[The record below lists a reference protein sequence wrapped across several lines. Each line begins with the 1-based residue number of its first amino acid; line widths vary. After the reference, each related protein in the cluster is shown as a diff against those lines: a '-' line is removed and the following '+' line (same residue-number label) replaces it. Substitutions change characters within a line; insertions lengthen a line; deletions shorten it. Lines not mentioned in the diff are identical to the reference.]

1 MDLSDQ
7 EFTKKVH
14 DYSLKATSDDGKVY
28 AYPLRQEFLGIF
40 YNTDL
45 FAKAGI
51 KEVPTTF
58 SELKED
64 CKKLQDAG
72 ITPFAATYKD
82 SWTFTSFLSTP
93 IPKADVATMM
103 RTQSFI
109 KAS

>member
-1 MDLSDQ
+1 M
-7 EFTKKVH
+7 
-14 DYSLKATSDDGKVY
+14 KATSDDGKVY

-82 SWTFTSFLSTP
+82 YGH
-93 IPKADVATMM
+93 
-103 RTQSFI
+103 
-109 KAS
+109 

>member
-1 MDLSDQ
+1 M
-7 EFTKKVH
+7 
-14 DYSLKATSDDGKVY
+14 KATSDDGKVY

-64 CKKLQDAG
+64 CKKLQDG
-72 ITPFAATYKD
+72 ITPLQLLIK
-82 SWTFTSFLSTP
+82 
-93 IPKADVATMM
+93 IPGH
-103 RTQSFI
+103 
-109 KAS
+109 